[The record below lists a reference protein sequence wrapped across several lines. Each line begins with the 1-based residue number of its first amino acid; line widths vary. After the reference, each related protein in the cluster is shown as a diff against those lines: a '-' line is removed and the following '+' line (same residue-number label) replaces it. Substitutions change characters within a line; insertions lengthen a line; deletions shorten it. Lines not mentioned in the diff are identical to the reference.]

1 MKKETTVK
9 LVWIAG
15 MQVPES
21 KVAGRLNAL
30 RQARERKEAYM
41 AEEAKR
47 QAKEEKEMLEKGYT
61 KAEINCLR
69 HANRISVMENMGYGV
84 SHRVRRITVPA

>member
-15 MQVPES
+15 MQVPED
-21 KVAGRLNAL
+21 KVQGRLNAL

-41 AEEAKR
+41 AEEAR
-47 QAKEEKEMLEKGYT
+47 QMDEEEKEMLKKGYT
-61 KAEINCLR
+61 KTEITCLR
-69 HANRISVMENMGYGV
+69 HANRISRLEAMGYGV
-84 SHRVRRITVPA
+84 SRRVKRITVPA